1 MTSSIPIFL
10 NDRCLRVPPGITL
23 GEVLASHEPELFA
36 ALLGGTLHLT
46 DGRSIPVDPAMTP
59 AAGAIYRA
67 RQSARLG
74 GSADA

>member
-10 NDRCLRVPPGITL
+10 NDRCLRVPPGTTV
-23 GEVLASHEPELFA
+23 GEVLASHEAELFA

-46 DGRSIPVDPAMTP
+46 DGRSIPVDPSMTP
-59 AAGAIYRA
+59 GAGAIFRA
-67 RQSARLG
+67 RISARLS